1 MAKTYTEPE
10 IIDGLRKN
18 DRRICQYLFDT
29 YYAQVVYFTKKIIE
43 DREEAEDIVIRAFNT
58 FWNIRENFNSI
69 VNIQAFLY
77 ITARNNSLNFLKYR
91 QRQKDGLR
99 DLSLLSATEQTS
111 ETEKRIIE
119 SDFLKYVYQ
128 EVQNLPD
135 KCRQIFIMT
144 WFDGLKANE
153 IAAQLNISVSTV
165 TTQRARAI
173 KYLKDVLSE
182 RDLMM
187 LYILLYSLNHLD

>member
-18 DRRICQYLFDT
+18 DRRICQYLFDA
-29 YYAQVVYFTKKIIE
+29 YFAQVVYFTDKIIE

-58 FWNIRENFNSI
+58 FWNMRDNFNSI
-69 VNIQAFLY
+69 LHIQAFLF
-77 ITARNNSLNFLKYR
+77 ITARNNSYNFIKYR
-91 QRQKDGLR
+91 QRQKVGIR
-99 DLSLLSATEQTS
+99 DLTLLSATEQTT
-111 ETEKRIIE
+111 ETEKGIIA
-119 SDFLKYVYQ
+119 SDFMKYVYH

-135 KCRQIFIMT
+135 KCRQIFVMT

-153 IAAQLNISVSTV
+153 IAEQLHISISTV

-173 KYLKDVLSE
+173 KYLKEVLS
-182 RDLMM
+182 DGNLMM
-187 LYILLYSLNHLD
+187 LYILLHSLNHFD